1 MQPNVT
7 YLDNLTATFNS
18 LQTFSKQKCFFACEK
33 INSYFLNEELK
44 SNVNCM
50 PLVFKIFFLEQN
62 FNKSF
67 EKPLSDPGLNINAQ
81 VMIEISFS
89 KFIDHTP
96 LLEIDKHTFTYS
108 EIYRY
113 MYIGTGSIRYT
124 RTYSSGFRGGGQLL
138 ASLIPLLRLD
148 EKKSFYFY
156 FVQNLGLMP

>member
-1 MQPNVT
+1 
-7 YLDNLTATFNS
+7 
-18 LQTFSKQKCFFACEK
+18 
-33 INSYFLNEELK
+33 
-44 SNVNCM
+44 M